1 MADQIVELYDDEQPE
16 RGKITQEHVKQA
28 AEYVIRSLPPKET
41 TERKIKFATSCDYNG
56 LMMRTGDE
64 PFIKTCGN
72 SECVGCNTFLET
84 MNKAFKEEVEKWQFK
99 LYDDGRK

>member
-1 MADQIVELYDDEQPE
+1 MED
-16 RGKITQEHVKQA
+16 GTQSKRDKLTVKHIEDAVAHVMKN
-28 AEYVIRSLPPKET
+28 SPPKET

-64 PFIKTCGN
+64 SLIRTCGN
-72 SECVGCNTFLET
+72 SDCAGCNTFLET

-99 LYDDGRK
+99 LYDDGK